1 MQVALQRNQ
10 EVLRASKAE
19 LQKVSTS
26 LILENTRMLKKQAEV
41 ETAGEDLQIWQQ
53 KAVAAKRVHQIAKV
67 TQEEQMGIT
76 QVAQQAVQ
84 VLSLLALLAQK
95 YKY

>member
-41 ETAGEDLQIWQQ
+41 ETAGGDLQIGQQ

-84 VLSLLALLAQK
+84 VLSLLA
-95 YKY
+95 